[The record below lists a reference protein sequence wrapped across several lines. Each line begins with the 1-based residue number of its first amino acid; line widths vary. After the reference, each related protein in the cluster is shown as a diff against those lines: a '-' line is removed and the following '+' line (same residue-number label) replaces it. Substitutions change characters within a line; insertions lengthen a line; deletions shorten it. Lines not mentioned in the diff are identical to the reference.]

1 MAKYL
6 NELKKLMENKIYQR
20 NNIFR
25 FILLLLFHFIM
36 IISLSAQKEVDLS
49 RIKRYN
55 YTIKDRQYS
64 FVFNNDTLYRVF
76 SIYHPQ
82 NVMFFAYPLASS
94 NFKLFT
100 DYKLEGFY
108 YNYTTGKRYKSDVIM
123 PYHSMCLNWDVDN
136 SSFSVKFLTYST
148 LLDDNSLMLEVRPII
163 KEMFPELYRTEF
175 LIRFSLKNGIYEFST
190 IVINPMDYHPVFPEV
205 RSHLKL
211 MKSIY

>member
-1 MAKYL
+1 M
-6 NELKKLMENKIYQR
+6 KKKI
-20 NNIFR
+20 NHIISIFK
-25 FILLLLFHFIM
+25 FTLLLFFHFII

-49 RIKRYN
+49 RIKQYK

-64 FVFNNDTLYRVF
+64 FVFNNDTLYRVL

-82 NVMFFAYPLASS
+82 NVMFYAYPLVSS

-123 PYHSMCLNWDVDN
+123 PYHSLCINWNIDN

-148 LLDDNSLMLEVRPII
+148 SLDDQTLIREVWPII
-163 KEMFPELYRTEF
+163 KEMFPELFRTEF
-175 LIRFSLKNGIYEFST
+175 LIRFSLKNGIYEFSS
-190 IVINPMDYHPVFPEV
+190 IVINPWDYHPVFPEV
-205 RSHLKL
+205 ESHLKL